1 MLHTNVLIPFRG
13 PRHNHQHCIRDA
25 LAIAEKTCASRGLRL
40 TRLRRRVLE
49 LVWDRHE
56 PIKAYDILDQL
67 RQEHQGAA
75 PPTVYR
81 ALDFL
86 LQASLI
92 HRVETLNAY
101 VGCGNPD
108 RLHIGQFLLCRQCGA
123 VAELD
128 APEITAILTGEARNL
143 GFQVARQTVEIRGL
157 CPRCNEFR
165 DS

>member
-1 MLHTNVLIPFRG
+1 MSHSDDILVPFRE
-13 PRHNHQHCIRDA
+13 PRHNHLHCIRDA
-25 LAIAEKTCASRGLRL
+25 LAVAEKTCISRGLRL

-56 PIKAYDILDQL
+56 SIKAYDILEHL
-67 RQEHQGAA
+67 RQEHRRAA

-86 LQASLI
+86 LQAGLI

-101 VGCGNPD
+101 IGCGNPD
-108 RLHIGQFLLCRQCGA
+108 RPHIGQFLLCRRCGT

-128 APEITAILTGEARNL
+128 APEITAILTREAKNL
-143 GFQVARQTVEIRGL
+143 GFQVDRQTVEIRGL
-157 CPRCNEFR
+157 CPPCNGA
-165 DS
+165 